1 MAPLDSAMAADGYS
15 SVTTLAELA
24 AMMLG
29 LQPGASASRSDA
41 ALKANASAR
50 VNIGRI
56 RLMMTRLGVRDVGD
70 LFRPNGKGGYDVA
83 EWIDGGR
90 LPSGGMDP
98 AYALQADTTR
108 KNHYSTLV
116 MIADAE
122 KSCAAFARTVP
133 DAARDH
139 FRAKL
144 HELSENVRASV
155 RRNELS
161 DRELRSILPWSCIE
175 AKYAQHRDEL
185 DADDRLLVDY
195 WLMDPMEFPP
205 KRLDV
210 GDCLLVRSRAAAA
223 RVSEKQDYLLLL
235 PPPKKRRSASASA
248 KGAAG
253 SGGRQR
259 RSVKPAPAP
268 APVPEAARWTAELHL
283 RSYKTAKHYDE
294 FVQEL
299 PPALAE
305 AVAANVEAEAAG
317 GAWRKYLFQ
326 SKTGRARPLTD
337 NTFGRR
343 VTAAFQRLT
352 GVPIGASNLR
362 KAFVSHLLNTPDLSQ
377 EQLGLVARRMMHSE
391 NTQRDYRRVDIR
403 LSLQRL
409 VDADGGAPAPDDPR
423 CDPAGAA

>member
-1 MAPLDSAMAADGYS
+1 MP
-15 SVTTLAELA
+15 
-24 AMMLG
+24 
-29 LQPGASASRSDA
+29 SRTIW
-41 ALKANASAR
+41 K
-50 VNIGRI
+50 
-56 RLMMTRLGVRDVGD
+56 T
-70 LFRPNGKGGYDVA
+70 
-83 EWIDGGR
+83 
-90 LPSGGMDP
+90 
-98 AYALQADTTR
+98 
-108 KNHYSTLV
+108 
-116 MIADAE
+116 
-122 KSCAAFARTVP
+122 
-133 DAARDH
+133 
-139 FRAKL
+139 
-144 HELSENVRASV
+144 
-155 RRNELS
+155 
-161 DRELRSILPWSCIE
+161 
-175 AKYAQHRDEL
+175 
-185 DADDRLLVDY
+185 
-195 WLMDPMEFPP
+195 
-205 KRLDV
+205 
-210 GDCLLVRSRAAAA
+210 
-223 RVSEKQDYLLLL
+223 
-235 PPPKKRRSASASA
+235 
-248 KGAAG
+248 
-253 SGGRQR
+253 
-259 RSVKPAPAP
+259 
-268 APVPEAARWTAELHL
+268 RWTAELHL